1 MTPREYARLR
11 AFAQAASL
19 DRLHKR
25 NISSKRSAKGRANH
39 VGVALKNS
47 RIYMLS
53 PERIFSAATKYRSL
67 NPDSNLCHQAS

>member
-1 MTPREYARLR
+1 MTPREYARLQAYER
-11 AFAQAASL
+11 ASQL

-25 NISSKRSAKGRANH
+25 NISSKRSAKGRAKH
-39 VGVALKNS
+39 VGVALKHS

-53 PERIFSAATKYRSL
+53 PERIFSAATKYRAL